1 MMLSACGG
9 GSSSGG
15 SQIPLTLSGNWQFT
29 MSPQVDQNNQALFLG
44 GLQGGFLQ
52 QNSGSAN
59 SGSAKGSA
67 EYAVSFPGLLIP
79 CNTGSAAITG
89 TISGQ
94 NVTLTAVAGTQTFTL
109 TGVMSLYG
117 TTMAGTYT
125 STAGTA
131 SDGSPCGSAE
141 PPAGQ
146 NISGLQWSATLVP
159 PLTGQVLGNLLSMG
173 GTAGLGKETFPVYGQ
188 LTQGQNTGASSTT
201 VTGTLNVTDY
211 PCFDAAYVDG
221 QISGNSVTLQIVG
234 TDESILGLIGPPV
247 NSNGTTGL
255 NAVTFVADTVISQQN
270 GNIVQGV
277 VQGAGS
283 SYLVANTACPG
294 GMGNISA
301 AGDFGNICLALNG
314 ASCQEPLAADKSAPN
329 FASQGADRT
338 PLASGHSG
346 PTAPNSSKHILQD
359 VEHHAEVD

>member
-1 MMLSACGG
+1 MMLSACG
-9 GSSSGG
+9 SSSSTGG
-15 SQIPLTLSGNWQFT
+15 SQVPLTLSGNWQFT

-44 GLQGGFLQ
+44 GLQGGFLLQ
-52 QNSGSAN
+52 N

-67 EYAVSFPGLLIP
+67 EYAVSFPDLLIP

-109 TGVMSLYG
+109 TGLMSLYG

-173 GTAGLGKETFPVYGQ
+173 GAAGKATFPAYGV
-188 LTQGQNTGASSTT
+188 LTQGQNTGASSAT

-221 QISGNSVTLQIVG
+221 QISGDSVTLQIVG

-247 NSNGTTGL
+247 NSNGATGL
-255 NAVTFVADTVISQQN
+255 NPVTFVADNVISQQG

-283 SYLVANTACPG
+283 SYLVATTACPG
-294 GMGNISA
+294 GMGSIST

-314 ASCQEPLAADKSAPN
+314 ATCQAPLTADQSGQN
-329 FASQGADRT
+329 FPSRGADLT
-338 PLASGHSG
+338 AITSGHPG
-346 PTAPNSSKHILQD
+346 PTALNPSKHILQD